1 MSDYVHL
8 SLDER
13 FAIAR
18 LRECGRS
25 KRSIARELGRS
36 PSTIKRELERNSNA
50 DGRYRPE
57 TAEARYLAR
66 RAKSPL
72 LDRLDDVASF
82 VVERLH
88 ENWTP
93 EQIAGWLKSGA
104 EQLTAISHETIYAWI
119 YGRSQRHAKL
129 WRLLPRRKGKR
140 GFRPARTPRIAIKDR
155 SSIHDRPETVDDRTE
170 GGHWEGDLLIC
181 KKTRPVLVLCE
192 RKSRFTIAAKLN
204 GKNAEE
210 TATAI
215 MCIFKRLDPELRRS
229 ATFDNDTTFARH
241 GLLRQALEL
250 ATFFC
255 DAYASWQKGAVENI
269 NGRLRRDL
277 PRKINIDKLSDQE
290 LQDILLMHNLTPRKC
305 LGFKTP
311 AQALLQQLGL
321 DIKISFRRGVALQS

>member
-1 MSDYVHL
+1 MSEYVHL

-18 LRECGRS
+18 LCECGRS

-50 DGRYRPE
+50 DDGYRPE

-66 RAKSPL
+66 RAKSLL
-72 LDRLDDVASF
+72 LDRLDDLACF

-119 YGRSQRHAKL
+119 YGRSQRQARL

-155 SSIHDRPETVDDRTE
+155 SSIHDRPQSVEDRTE

-215 MCIFKRLDPELRRS
+215 MCIFKRLDPALRRS
-229 ATFDNDTTFARH
+229 ATFDNDTAFARH

-277 PRKINIDKLSDQE
+277 PRKINIDKVCDHE
-290 LQDILLMHNLTPRKC
+290 LQDIILMHNLTPRKC

-311 AQALLQQLGL
+311 TQALLHQIGL
-321 DIKISFRRGVALQS
+321 DIKISFSRGVALQS

>member
-1 MSDYVHL
+1 MSGYCHL

-18 LRECGRS
+18 LHEAGRS
-25 KRSIARELGRS
+25 RRSIAEELGRS
-36 PSTIKRELERNSNA
+36 PSTIKRELARNSNA
-50 DGRYRPE
+50 DGRYRPR

-66 RAKSPL
+66 RAKVFV
-72 LDRLDDVASF
+72 LDRLDDLAHF

-93 EQIAGWLKSGA
+93 EQIAGWLKAGA
-104 EQLTAISHETIYAWI
+104 EQFGTVSHEAIYAWI
-119 YGRSQRHAKL
+119 YGRSQRQAKL

-140 GFRPARTPRIAIKDR
+140 GFRPARKPRIAIKDR
-155 SSIHDRPETVDDRTE
+155 NSIHDRPEAVDDRAE

-181 KKTRPVLVLCE
+181 KKTRPVLVLTE

-204 GKNAEE
+204 SKNAEE

-215 MCIFKRLDPELRRS
+215 MRIFQRLDPSLRRS
-229 ATFDNDTTFARH
+229 ATFDNDTAFAKH

-250 ATFFC
+250 ATWFC

-277 PRKINIDKLSDQE
+277 PRRIDIDKLSDDE

-305 LGFKTP
+305 LSFKTP

-321 DIKISFRRGVALQS
+321 NVKISFNRGVALQF

>member
-1 MSDYVHL
+1 MSGYVHL

-13 FAIAR
+13 FAIAQ
-18 LRECGRS
+18 LHEAGRS
-25 KRSIARELGRS
+25 RRSIARALGRA

-50 DGRYRPE
+50 DGRYRPQ

-66 RAKSPL
+66 RAKGL
-72 LDRLDDVASF
+72 MLDRLADLARF

-104 EQLTAISHETIYAWI
+104 ERLQAISHEAIYAWI
-119 YGRSQRHAKL
+119 YGRSQRHARL
-129 WRLLPRRKGKR
+129 WRLLPRKKAKR
-140 GFRPARTPRIAIKDR
+140 GFRPARTPRTALRDR
-155 SSIHDRPETVDDRTE
+155 TAIHDRPAAVDDRTQ

-181 KKTRPVLVLCE
+181 RKTRPVLVLTE
-192 RKSRFTIAAKLN
+192 RKSRFTIAAKLK
-204 GKNAEE
+204 GKTAEE
-210 TATAI
+210 TAAAI
-215 MCIFKRLDPELRRS
+215 MRIFQRLDPALRRS
-229 ATFDNDTTFARH
+229 ATFDNDSAFARH

-250 ATFFC
+250 ATYFC

-277 PRKINIDKLSDQE
+277 PRRIDIDKLSDDE
-290 LQDILLMHNLTPRKC
+290 LQDIILMHNLTPRKC

-311 AQALLQQLGL
+311 AQALLRQLGI
-321 DIKISFRRGVALQS
+321 DIKISFNRGVALQL

>member
-1 MSDYVHL
+1 MSGYCHL

-18 LRECGRS
+18 LHEIGISR
-25 KRSIARELGRS
+25 RSIARELGRS
-36 PSTIKRELERNSNA
+36 PSTIKRELMRNSNA

-57 TAEARYLAR
+57 TVEARYLAR
-66 RAKSPL
+66 RTKGLL
-72 LDRLDDVASF
+72 LDRLDGLASF

-93 EQIAGWLKSGA
+93 EQIAGWLKSEA
-104 EQLTAISHETIYAWI
+104 ERLRAISHETIYAWI
-119 YGRSQRHAKL
+119 YGRSQRQANL
-129 WRLLPRRKGKR
+129 WRLLSRKKGKR
-140 GFRPARTPRIAIKDR
+140 GFRPARTPRVTIKDR
-155 SSIHDRPETVDDRTE
+155 RSIHDRPKAVDDRAE

-181 KKTRPVLVLCE
+181 KKTRPVLVLTE

-204 GKNAEE
+204 GKNAAE

-215 MCIFKRLDPELRRS
+215 MRIFERLDPALRRS
-229 ATFDNDTTFARH
+229 ATFDNDTAFARH

-250 ATFFC
+250 TTFFC

-277 PRKINIDKLSDQE
+277 PRKINIDKLSDQD

-321 DIKISFRRGVALQS
+321 DIKISFHRGVALQN

>member
-1 MSDYVHL
+1 MSEYGHL

-18 LRECGRS
+18 LHEAGRS
-25 KRSIARELGRS
+25 RRSIASELGRS
-36 PSTIKRELERNSNA
+36 ASTIKRELERNSNA
-50 DGRYRPE
+50 DGRYRPR

-66 RAKSPL
+66 RAKGHV
-72 LDRLDDVASF
+72 LDRLDDLARF

-93 EQIAGWLKSGA
+93 EQIAGWLKSGT
-104 EQLTAISHETIYAWI
+104 ERLGAISHEAIYAWI
-119 YGRSQRHAKL
+119 YGRSQRQAKL
-129 WRLLPRRKGKR
+129 WRLLPRKKAKR
-140 GFRPARTPRIAIKDR
+140 GFRPARKPGIAIRDR
-155 SSIHDRPETVDDRTE
+155 ISIHDRPQAVDDRAE

-181 KKTRPVLVLCE
+181 KKTRPVLVLTE

-204 GKNAEE
+204 GKNAQE

-215 MCIFKRLDPELRRS
+215 MRIFERLDPVLRRS
-229 ATFDNDTTFARH
+229 ATFDNDTAFARH
-241 GLLRQALEL
+241 DLLRQALEL

-277 PRKINIDKLSDQE
+277 PRKIDIDKISGQE

-311 AQALLQQLGL
+311 AQALLQQLAIE
-321 DIKISFRRGVALQS
+321 IKISFHRGVALQS

>member
-1 MSDYVHL
+1 MSEYGHL

-18 LRECGRS
+18 LHEAGRS
-25 KRSIARELGRS
+25 RRSIASELGRS
-36 PSTIKRELERNSNA
+36 ASTIKRELERNSNA
-50 DGRYRPE
+50 DGRYRPR

-66 RAKSPL
+66 RAKGHV
-72 LDRLDDVASF
+72 LDRLDDLARF

-93 EQIAGWLKSGA
+93 EQIAGWLKSGI
-104 EQLTAISHETIYAWI
+104 ERLGAISHEAIYAWI
-119 YGRSQRHAKL
+119 YGRSQRQAKL
-129 WRLLPRRKGKR
+129 WRLLPRKKGKR
-140 GFRPARTPRIAIKDR
+140 GFRSARKSGIAIRDR
-155 SSIHDRPETVDDRTE
+155 ISIHDRPQAVDDRAE

-181 KKTRPVLVLCE
+181 KKTRPVLVLTE

-204 GKNAEE
+204 GKNAQE

-215 MCIFKRLDPELRRS
+215 MRIFERLDPVLRRS
-229 ATFDNDTTFARH
+229 ATFDNDTAFARH
-241 GLLRQALEL
+241 DLLRQALEL

-277 PRKINIDKLSDQE
+277 PRKIDIDKISDQE

-305 LGFKTP
+305 LDFKTP
-311 AQALLQQLGL
+311 AQALLQQLGI
-321 DIKISFRRGVALQS
+321 DIKISFHRGVALQS